1 MLVAPSAG
9 LKAIQLYFLDVK
21 TSFIQTLF
29 AQQAK
34 PMCTCVHACS
44 DATCSASKL
53 VLSSWFLNCSAQA
66 DLHWLSCM
74 HSHQSLEPANHLD
87 NKTIYETIMTSLS
100 QVAPF

>member
-9 LKAIQLYFLDVK
+9 LKAIQLYFLDVE

-53 VLSSWFLNCSAQA
+53 VLSRLVPQLLSSSRSALA
-66 DLHWLSCM
+66 VM
-74 HSHQSLEPANHLD
+74 HAFTPIFGAGKSS
-87 NKTIYETIMTSLS
+87 
-100 QVAPF
+100 